1 MFDIGF
7 SEMLVIAVVALIVIG
22 PERLPKVA
30 RTLGH
35 LFGRMQR
42 YVNDVKADISR
53 EMELDELR
61 KLQTQIQDAAQS
73 FETSVKSGMSATE
86 SELQQIAQEVN
97 PVALASGAL
106 SPAAAQAAPAIP
118 PSDPAPGPLAPAEM
132 HATGPLSPAEM
143 HETGPLAPAETHAT
157 GQLSLAGMHAP
168 DQPSR
173 AEVTPPGQL
182 TPAESRAQLSL
193 DLAAAPVPAD
203 KPV

>member
-7 SEMLVIAVVALIVIG
+7 SELMVIAVVALIVIG

-61 KLQTQIQDAAQS
+61 KLQTTMQDAARS
-73 FETSVKSGMSATE
+73 FEQSVTQEVQTTE
-86 SELQQIAQEVN
+86 SELRKIAQEAN
-97 PVALASGAL
+97 PLTPPASTYLEDTGTT
-106 SPAAAQAAPAIP
+106 AAH
-118 PSDPAPGPLAPAEM
+118 D
-132 HATGPLSPAEM
+132 
-143 HETGPLAPAETHAT
+143 PAETPAVAA
-157 GQLSLAGMHAP
+157 GSSALSA
-168 DQPSR
+168 
-173 AEVTPPGQL
+173 AE
-182 TPAESRAQLSL
+182 ARAQLEL
-193 DLAAAPVPAD
+193 DIGSAPAAGE